1 MAHGFN
7 SYVFSYGQDRRFA
20 GSGLFPKGAHFAAQ
34 AQCFITLV
42 HLCVGMS
49 QDQFFRKINRKSEP
63 SADFMR
69 VALFPSFSLLR
80 RERSVIV

>member
-1 MAHGFN
+1 MVMAHGFN
-7 SYVFSYGQDRRFA
+7 SYVSYYGQDRRFA

-49 QDQFFRKINRKSEP
+49 QDHFLGKSTG
-63 SADFMR
+63 R
-69 VALFPSFSLLR
+69 VKPLR
-80 RERSVIV
+80 T